1 MFNKYIIKFVL
12 LFKSVFVRFGVNPEQ
27 LRIILETKMKMDDR
41 RPNVYMRQGQKKKK
55 STNHSS
61 WLTMLFLAITGIFL
75 AIILAI
81 TRQPLVGH
89 TIYFSA
95 FMVMLAVTLISDFTN
110 VLIDVRDNYI
120 ILPRPVSDSTFTVSR
135 ILHIGIHITKMA
147 IAIALGGILY
157 AFIFEGLLSGAVFLI
172 EVIIATVMSMFLVN
186 IVYLIVLKLTS
197 PQKFKDFISYFQI
210 IFSVL
215 IFASYYTLPRLI
227 SPDIL
232 SGINILNWKWM
243 GLLPPVWLASLH
255 DLAVNY
261 GKNVSISLV
270 LYSLLAVLA
279 PIFSLYLVVKVL
291 APGFNQKLS
300 SISSSGDDGTVISSE
315 GKGASKGFMNAIAKK
330 IAPDSLENAGF
341 KLTWLLSSRYRDFK
355 VKVYPA
361 FAYVPVYF
369 VYFGF
374 INSRKGGIKASWESL
389 LEGNMYILLI
399 YLTSFVLTTVLQHI
413 STTEKYKA
421 SWIFF
426 TTPHQQPGKILAGM
440 FKAVIVKYYLPY
452 FLVIAIFNLIF
463 WGPKVINDLIV
474 AFMVGIIYGILVALF
489 QVKGLP
495 FSQPANIKSSGKSF
509 ITFFIIIIPVGLG
522 FLHYWAAKWE
532 TAIWISA
539 VILTLAAW
547 LAFSQ
552 YKKETWDSLAMAD

>member
-1 MFNKYIIKFVL
+1 MFNKYIIKFIL
-12 LFKSVFVRFGVNPEQ
+12 LFKPVFNRFGVNAEQ
-27 LRIILETKMKMDDR
+27 LRIILLTKLKMDDR
-41 RPNVYMRQGQKKKK
+41 RPNVYNQQKQKKKK
-55 STNHSS
+55 QTNHSS
-61 WLTMLFLAITGIFL
+61 WLTMFILVIMGAFMAIFL
-75 AIILAI
+75 AIAK
-81 TRQPLVGH
+81 QPFIGH

-95 FMVMLAVTLISDFTN
+95 FMIMLAVTLISDFTS

-120 ILPRPVSDSTFTVSR
+120 ILPRPVSNSTFTVSR
-135 ILHIGIHITKMA
+135 ILHIGIHTAKMSFS
-147 IAIALGGILY
+147 IALGGILY
-157 AFIFEGLLSGAVFLI
+157 CFIFDGIASGLMFIL
-172 EVIIATVMSMFLVN
+172 EVLIATVLSIFIVN
-186 IVYLIVLKLTS
+186 IIYLIVLKVTS

-210 IFSVL
+210 FFSIV
-215 IFASYYTLPRLI
+215 IFAAYYVLPRLLT
-227 SPDIL
+227 SDML
-232 SGINILNWKWM
+232 NGINILDHKFLT
-243 GLLPPVWLASLH
+243 LLPPVWLAALH
-255 DLAVNY
+255 ELAVNFSAS
-261 GKNVSISLV
+261 NWITF
-270 LYSLLAVLA
+270 LLAFVA
-279 PIFSLYLVVKVL
+279 ITTPFASLYLVVKVL

-300 SISSSGDDGTVISSE
+300 AISGSGDDGTVISSE
-315 GKGASKGFMNAIAKK
+315 GKGASRGFMNSIAKRLT
-330 IAPDSLENAGF
+330 PDPLENAGF

-374 INSRKGGIKASWESL
+374 ITNRKGGIKENWDKL

-413 STTEKYKA
+413 SMTEKYKA

-440 FKAVIVKYYLPY
+440 FKAVIVKYYLPF
-452 FLVIAIFNLIF
+452 FLFIALFNLVF

-474 AFMVGIIYGILVALF
+474 AFMVSIIYGILVALF

-495 FSQPANIKSSGKSF
+495 FSQPINIKSGGKSF
-509 ITFFIIIIPVGLG
+509 LAFFIIIIPVGLG

-539 VILTLAAW
+539 ILLSVAAW
-547 LAFSQ
+547 VAFSQ
-552 YKKETWDSLAMAD
+552 YKKETWESLEMAD

>member
-1 MFNKYIIKFVL
+1 MFNKYIIKFIL
-12 LFKSVFVRFGVNPEQ
+12 LFKPVFNRFGVNAEQ
-27 LRIILETKMKMDDR
+27 LRIILLTKLKMDDR
-41 RPNVYMRQGQKKKK
+41 RPNVYNQQKQKKKK
-55 STNHSS
+55 QTNHSS
-61 WLTMLFLAITGIFL
+61 WLTMLVLVIMGAFMAIFL
-75 AIILAI
+75 AIAK
-81 TRQPLVGH
+81 QPFIGH

-95 FMVMLAVTLISDFTN
+95 FMIMLAVTLISDFTS

-120 ILPRPVSDSTFTVSR
+120 ILPRPVSNSTFTVSR
-135 ILHIGIHITKMA
+135 ILHIGIHTAKMSFS
-147 IAIALGGILY
+147 IALGGILY
-157 AFIFEGLLSGAVFLI
+157 CFIFDGIASGLMFIL
-172 EVIIATVMSMFLVN
+172 EVLIATVLSIFIVN
-186 IVYLIVLKLTS
+186 IIYLIVLKVTS

-210 IFSVL
+210 FFSIV
-215 IFASYYTLPRLI
+215 IFAAYYVLPRLLT
-227 SPDIL
+227 SDML
-232 SGINILNWKWM
+232 NGINILDHKFLT
-243 GLLPPVWLASLH
+243 LLPPVWLAALH
-255 DLAVNY
+255 ELAVNFSAS
-261 GKNVSISLV
+261 NWITF
-270 LYSLLAVLA
+270 LLAFVA
-279 PIFSLYLVVKVL
+279 ITTPFASLYLVVKVL

-300 SISSSGDDGTVISSE
+300 AISGSGDDGTVISSE
-315 GKGASKGFMNAIAKK
+315 GKGASRGFMNSIAKRLT
-330 IAPDSLENAGF
+330 PDPLENAGF

-374 INSRKGGIKASWESL
+374 INNRKGGIKDNWDTL

-413 STTEKYKA
+413 SMTEKYKA

-440 FKAVIVKYYLPY
+440 FKAVIVKYYLPF
-452 FLVIAIFNLIF
+452 FLFIALFNLVF

-474 AFMVGIIYGILVALF
+474 AFMVSIIYGILVALF

-495 FSQPANIKSSGKSF
+495 FSQPINIKSGGKSF
-509 ITFFIIIIPVGLG
+509 LAFFIIIIPVGLG

-539 VILTLAAW
+539 ILLSVAAW
-547 LAFSQ
+547 VAFSQ
-552 YKKETWDSLAMAD
+552 YKKETWESLEMAD